1 MSRILTSSSSHGCSA
16 RTGNTLF
23 NSNNDIVATTFVTVN
38 RDDQQHGMHLHMFK
52 TGGVGFVLC
61 FCLFVLLE

>member
-16 RTGNTLF
+16 RTVNTLF
-23 NSNNDIVATTFVTVN
+23 HNDIVATIFVTVN

-52 TGGVGFVLC
+52 TGGVCVFD
-61 FCLFVLLE
+61 FFTRMRN